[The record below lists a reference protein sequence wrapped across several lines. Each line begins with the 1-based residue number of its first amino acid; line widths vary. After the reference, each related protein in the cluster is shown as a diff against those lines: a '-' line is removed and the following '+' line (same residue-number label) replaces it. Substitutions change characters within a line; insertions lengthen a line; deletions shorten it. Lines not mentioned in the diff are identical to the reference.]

1 MIKKKFMYK
10 SLLFIVLIAFSAL
23 NLNAQTKDVQAVS
36 NAVEKLSKAIVNPNR
51 AALESIASDAL
62 SYGHS
67 AGKVQNKAEFVED
80 LLNGPFDFLSVEP
93 TNQTISI
100 SGNNAIVRHTFVAKA
115 TNAGV
120 PTDIRIGIMM
130 VWRKEGAEWK
140 LFARQAFRL

>member
-1 MIKKKFMYK
+1 MNKMYK
-10 SLLFIVLIAFSAL
+10 SVLLFTLIVFSTV
-23 NLNAQTKDVQAVS
+23 NLCAQNKDVQDVS
-36 NAVEKLSKAIVNPNR
+36 IAVEKLSKAIVDPNR

-67 AGKVQNKAEFVED
+67 AGKVQNKSEFVDD
-80 LLNGPFDFLSVEP
+80 LLNGPFDFSSVEP

-100 SGNNAIVRHTFVAKA
+100 SGKNAIVRHTFVAKA

-130 VWRKEGAEWK
+130 VWRKEAGQWK